1 MNDKTLHTVP
11 GPVAPVTEADLHAY
25 VDGQL
30 PDGRAADIAA
40 FLAQHAEAR
49 ERVQAWREQNRRLRE
64 WLAPVADEPLPLRL
78 PLRPPAAPRRWPA
91 LAAALALAVCSAVAA
106 WFVRGAVDGR
116 QAGGPMAAAGRT
128 ASVAGADA
136 AFAHRAAIAHA
147 VYAADARR
155 PVEIG
160 ADQEQALVTWLTKRL
175 GAPVRAPALAP
186 AGYTL
191 VGGRLLPGGQGP
203 VAQFMYASPEGRRLT
218 LYVTR
223 EAAGDKTAFQFAQ
236 EGPVRVFYWV
246 DGRFGYALSG
256 EVDRGELMRIST
268 EVYRQLDAAPPG

>member
-1 MNDKTLHTVP
+1 MNDKTLHAVP
-11 GPVAPVTEADLHAY
+11 GPGAPITEADLHAY

-30 PDGRAADIAA
+30 PEARAAEVAA
-40 FLAQHAEAR
+40 FLDQHAEAR
-49 ERVQAWREQNRRLRE
+49 ARVQGWRDQNRRLRE

-78 PLRPPAAPRRWPA
+78 PLAPPAVPRRWPA
-91 LAAALALAVCSAVAA
+91 LAAAVALAVCSAAAA

-116 QAGGPMAAAGRT
+116 PLQVAAAPDAAAR
-128 ASVAGADA
+128 VAG
-136 AFAHRAAIAHA
+136 FAHRAAIAHA

-175 GAPVRAPALAP
+175 GAPVRAPTLAQ

-203 VAQFMYASPEGRRLT
+203 VAQFMYASAEGRRLT

-223 EAAGDKTAFQFAQ
+223 EAAGGKTAFQFAQ

-246 DGRFGYALSG
+246 DGRYGYALSG
-256 EVDRGELMRIST
+256 EVDRGELMRVST
-268 EVYRQLDAAPPG
+268 EVYRQLDGPTG